1 MRRGPDQR
9 ARRWTRRP
17 EFTTGDAA
25 GRVAVRRAA
34 GVFLVVGMLVA
45 GGQGS
50 AGHSVGH
57 YPSYYPHEIRIETLD
72 PAAAAKRLN
81 DGTLHAYVGA
91 PPQFAGAVPSH
102 LRAARSL
109 GSFLV
114 VSFNTAAPAFSSA
127 EARCA
132 AARSIAA
139 MIAKENVESFVF
151 HPYPITPFHSDYVH
165 HLDRVDATRA
175 AIETASSPAS
185 HKVRASGALA
195 ERIVK
200 AHWGGAAETA
210 DVSLEE
216 ISIDGLIATAGLAFD
231 GWSGLP
237 WVKEGWFQAHRL
249 LAPRLDATRRQ
260 VADDTYEHLVR
271 GETIGFTERVNLER
285 SLIAN
290 LTDGCERVVVG
301 FAPREEYFDDR
312 YPEGIENVAFDS
324 LSGINS
330 PVFFRTVK
338 LKEYPW
344 NGELFLGLS
353 QPARAAWNPVAGFS
367 DATGRLLWSAV
378 GDPAMIHFPFNASW
392 MPNRVQSEVTK
403 VEGQSGG
410 IKVPEDAIRP
420 QPGTGMLQPV
430 GARTVASAKVVY
442 QVLASPFEDG
452 SEMEVADAIYPL
464 SFLYR
469 WGSKSF
475 PGGGSLEPRLE
486 ATFAAIQE
494 RLAGLKLLR
503 VERSRHQVSEDLTVF
518 QKTPVLELYLRNV
531 PGDERQISAL
541 APPWS
546 TVPWHL
552 LALMEEAVARGYA
565 AFSEEESRRRAVPW
579 LDLVRD
585 AALRR
590 KLLDLVGRFE
600 REAFRPEAL
609 KEYVSEDEARAR
621 WRSLR
626 TFAEA
631 KGHFL
636 IANGPYRLKQWM
648 PDTIVLEAVREMTYP
663 LGFGTFDRFANP
675 PRAAIESATRVG
687 NSIVAQASAEM
698 LLKGGR
704 GYRLTKEPLLRTTMR
719 GVDGLLVVSRYLLIG
734 PDGKVVNVDK
744 MQWGED
750 GRFTIAIPNDLPPGE
765 YTAILAVFLDG
776 NSTLPSA
783 KIVRFRIDG
792 SAAGSRG

>member
-1 MRRGPDQR
+1 MARG
-9 ARRWTRRP
+9 
-17 EFTTGDAA
+17 AA
-25 GRVAVRRAA
+25 DRTPVRRAVGA
-34 GVFLVVGMLVA
+34 FLVVGLFVA

-57 YPSYYPHEIRIETLD
+57 YPSYYPHEIRIEALD

-91 PPQFAGAVPSH
+91 PPQFTGAVPNH
-102 LRAARSL
+102 LRSARSL

-114 VSFNTAAPAFSSA
+114 VSFNTAAPAFASA
-127 EARCA
+127 EARCM
-132 AARSIAA
+132 AARNIAA
-139 MIAKENVESFVF
+139 VIAKEKVESFVF
-151 HPYPITPFHSDYVH
+151 HPYPITPFHADYVH
-165 HLDRVDATRA
+165 HVDRVEAARA
-175 AIETASSPAS
+175 AIETASSLPT
-185 HKVRASGALA
+185 HKVRARGALA
-195 ERIVK
+195 EVVAK
-200 AHWGGAAETA
+200 ARGIGAEASGVT
-210 DVSLEE
+210 LEE
-216 ISIDGLIATAGLAFD
+216 VSIDSLIAAAGLPFD

-237 WVKEGWFQAHRL
+237 WVKEGWFQVRQL
-249 LAPRLDATRRQ
+249 LAASLNATRRQ
-260 VADDTYEHLVR
+260 EADDTYEHLIR

-285 SLIAN
+285 SLIAS
-290 LTDGCERVVVG
+290 LTDGCERFVLG
-301 FAPREEYFDDR
+301 FAPRDEYFDDR

-367 DATGRLLWSAV
+367 DTTGRLVWSAV

-410 IKVPEDAIRP
+410 IKVPEDAIWP
-420 QPGTGMLQPV
+420 QPGTGLLQPV

-442 QVLASPFEDG
+442 QVLASPFDDG
-452 SEMEVADAIYPL
+452 SEMDVADAIYPL
-464 SFLYR
+464 AFIYR
-469 WGSKSF
+469 WGSKAS
-475 PGGGSLEPRLE
+475 SSSSSREPRLQ

-494 RLAGLKLLR
+494 RLAGLKFLR
-503 VERSRHQVSEDLTVF
+503 VERTRHQISEDLTVF
-518 QKTPVLELYLRNV
+518 QRTPVLELYLRNV

-552 LALMEEAVARGYA
+552 LALMEEAVTRGHA

-585 AALRR
+585 TALRG
-590 KLLDLVGRFE
+590 KLLDLVRRFE
-600 REAFRPEAL
+600 REAFRPDAL

-636 IANGPYRLKQWM
+636 VANGPYRLKHWT
-648 PDTIVLEAVREMTYP
+648 PDTIMLEAVREMTYP
-663 LGFGTFDRFANP
+663 LGFGTFDRFVNP
-675 PRAAIESATRVG
+675 PRAAIENATRIG

-734 PDGKVVNVDK
+734 PDGKVLNVDK

-750 GRFTIAIPNDLPPGE
+750 GRFTIALPNDLPAGE
-765 YTAILAVFLDG
+765 YIAILAVFLDG

-783 KIVRFRIDG
+783 KIVRFRVDGG
-792 SAAGSRG
+792 SASSRG

>member
-1 MRRGPDQR
+1 
-9 ARRWTRRP
+9 
-17 EFTTGDAA
+17 
-25 GRVAVRRAA
+25 V
-34 GVFLVVGMLVA
+34 
-45 GGQGS
+45 
-50 AGHSVGH
+50 
-57 YPSYYPHEIRIETLD
+57 
-72 PAAAAKRLN
+72 
-81 DGTLHAYVGA
+81 
-91 PPQFAGAVPSH
+91 
-102 LRAARSL
+102 
-109 GSFLV
+109 
-114 VSFNTAAPAFSSA
+114 
-127 EARCA
+127 
-132 AARSIAA
+132 
-139 MIAKENVESFVF
+139 IAKEKVESFIF
-151 HPYPITPFHSDYVH
+151 HPYPITPFHPDYVH
-165 HLDRVDATRA
+165 HFDRVEA
-175 AIETASSPAS
+175 ARTAVETASPSPM
-185 HKVRASGALA
+185 HKVRARGALA
-195 ERIVK
+195 ETVVK
-200 AHWGGAAETA
+200 ARGIGAEASEVT
-210 DVSLEE
+210 LEE
-216 ISIDGLIATAGLAFD
+216 VSIDALIAAAGLPFD

-237 WVKEGWFQAHRL
+237 WVKEGWFQVHQL
-249 LAPRLDATRRQ
+249 LSADLSAARRQ
-260 VADDTYEHLVR
+260 AAEDIYEDLIR

-301 FAPREEYFDDR
+301 FVPREEYFDDR

-324 LSGINS
+324 LSGLNS

-353 QPARAAWNPVAGFS
+353 QSARAAWNPVAGFS
-367 DATGRLLWSAV
+367 DTTGRLLWSAV

-403 VEGQSGG
+403 IEGQSGG

-420 QPGTGMLQPV
+420 QPGSGMLQPV

-464 SFLYR
+464 AFLYR
-469 WGSKSF
+469 WGSKS
-475 PGGGSLEPRLE
+475 SASSSSREPRLE
-486 ATFAAIQE
+486 TTFAAIQE
-494 RLAGLKLLR
+494 RLAGLKFLR
-503 VERSRHQVSEDLTVF
+503 VERTKHQISEDMTIL

-552 LALMEEAVARGYA
+552 LALMEEAVTRGYA

-585 AALRR
+585 AGLRG
-590 KLLDLVGRFE
+590 KLLDLVEQFE

-609 KEYVSEDEARAR
+609 KEFVGEDEARAR
-621 WRSLR
+621 WRALR

-636 IANGPYRLKQWM
+636 VANGPYRLKQWT
-648 PDTIVLEAVREMTYP
+648 PDAVVLEAVREMTYP
-663 LGFGTFDRFANP
+663 LGFGTFDRFVNP

-719 GVDGLLVVSRYLLIG
+719 GVDGLLVVSRYMLIG
-734 PDGKVVNVDK
+734 SDGKVLKVDR

-750 GRFTIAIPNDLPPGE
+750 GRFTIVIPNDLPPGE

-783 KIVRFRIDG
+783 KIVRFRVDG
-792 SAAGSRG
+792 GAAGSRG